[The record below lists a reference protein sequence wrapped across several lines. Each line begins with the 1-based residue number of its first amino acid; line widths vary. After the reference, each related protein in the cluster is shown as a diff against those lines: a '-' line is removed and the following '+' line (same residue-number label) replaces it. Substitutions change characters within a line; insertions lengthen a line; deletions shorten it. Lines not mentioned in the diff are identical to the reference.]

1 MEDLSLHILDIVENS
16 INAGAKNVEIVI
28 QENHLKDVLRI
39 EITDDG
45 RGMMPGAVEKVTD
58 PFYTTRT
65 TRKVGL
71 GLALLDE
78 ATKAANG
85 RLDIH
90 SVPCFGT
97 KVIASFQLSNIDRK
111 PLGDMAATIVM
122 LVAGNPDVN
131 FRYCY
136 EHDGQEFTFDTNEVR
151 KRLQGLDLNSPDALT
166 FIREYIREN
175 TESLS

>member
-1 MEDLSLHILDIVENS
+1 
-16 INAGAKNVEIVI
+16 
-28 QENHLKDVLRI
+28 
-39 EITDDG
+39 
-45 RGMMPGAVEKVTD
+45 
-58 PFYTTRT
+58 
-65 TRKVGL
+65 
-71 GLALLDE
+71 
-78 ATKAANG
+78 
-85 RLDIH
+85 LDIH